1 VGVLFDIMKMDKLSL
16 FVFAAVVSVISCT
29 SVMEPQP
36 LELWYDEPALSWQE
50 ALPLGNGLTGAM
62 VFGGVATEQYL
73 LNDNTL
79 WSGGPVPGNRENG
92 PEVLAAVR
100 QAVFDG
106 DYARADQLWRGMHG
120 PYSARYL
127 PMGDLFLDFPFTESE
142 ASEYRRSLDLRRAI
156 SEVSFAVDG
165 VQYNR
170 ESFVSHPDQVMVVRL
185 TSTGKGNITFDAR
198 ITSEL
203 NYTVRIEA
211 DDYLVIEGK
220 APAYVAHRNHEPR
233 QIVYEPDGEGM
244 TFEVHLRILPTGGSV
259 VAQNDMLYVQD
270 ADEVVL
276 IVSAATSFNGF
287 DRSPAFEGIDP
298 APIARE
304 RLATAATLPYETL
317 LDRHLANFREYFDRV
332 ELDLGPQLTDYP
344 TDDRLIR
351 LNSGQPDPGLATLYF
366 QYGRYLMISSARPG
380 TPPSNLQGIWNPF
393 VQPPWGSNYT
403 ININTQMNYWPAE
416 ITNLA
421 EFHHSLFDFM
431 EGLAVNGAI
440 TAQTNYG
447 IPSGWLASHNT
458 DIWAKTSPTG
468 GEDWDF
474 VGSPRWSAWPV
485 GGVWFT
491 QHLWEHFLHNG
502 DVEFLGQK
510 AWPLLQ
516 GSAEFL
522 LHWLLEDENGYLVT
536 NPSTS
541 PENAFRLDGRQIAIS
556 MASTMDMSLIRE
568 AFSILLQAAEILNIE
583 NDVTRQVEQ
592 AIPRLYPFHIGR
604 LGQLQ
609 EWYRDWDDPDDSHRH
624 ISHLYSLH
632 PGNQI
637 TPLYAPELASAAMQT
652 LWHRGDFS
660 TGWSMAW
667 KMNWWARLK
676 DGNEAYE
683 MFKSGLTY
691 VGRKT
696 DARGRDGTGA
706 NLFTNAHGA
715 VQIDGNFGGAAGIA
729 ELLVQSHEGYIHLLP
744 ALPEALS
751 SGEVKG
757 LVVRGG
763 FVIDMKWEN
772 GALESAV
779 IHSRLGGNCRVKYN
793 GTLVSRD
800 SRLTPVEMVE
810 ATDIGLGVEAGGNN
824 GTEDRPSAGSTS
836 AAVATGPG
844 AINGVTTRLAE
855 NPNPLLARPDV
866 VPFVNNATGALP
878 ALNPD
883 PGAIY
888 DFVTEAG
895 RTYRLRAGK

>member
-1 VGVLFDIMKMDKLSL
+1 MNNPTYPVLLLIAGLAL
-16 FVFAAVVSVISCT
+16 AACQPQHVA
-29 SVMEPQP
+29 QP
-36 LELWYDEPALSWQE
+36 LELWYDEPAQSWKE

-62 VFGGVATEQYL
+62 VFGGVETEQFL

-79 WSGGPVPGNRENG
+79 WSGGPVPGNSENG

-127 PMGDLFLDFPFTESE
+127 PMGDLFLDFPFAEAE
-142 ASEYRRSLDLRRAI
+142 ASDYRRSLDLRNAL
-156 SEVSFAVDG
+156 SEVSFTING
-165 VQYNR
+165 VNHTR
-170 ESFVSHPDQVMVVRL
+170 TAFVSHPDQVMVVRL
-185 TSTGKGNITFDAR
+185 GSDQKGEISFNAR
-198 ITSEL
+198 LISEL
-203 NYTVRIEA
+203 TYSLSTESDNYLMIQ
-211 DDYLVIEGK
+211 GK
-220 APAYVAHRNHEPR
+220 APAYVAHRNHEP
-233 QIVYEPDGEGM
+233 QQVVYEPDGEGM
-244 TFEVHLRILPTGGSV
+244 TFEVHLRILPTGGRV
-259 VAQNDMLYVQD
+259 VAHDDRLEVQD
-270 ADEVVL
+270 ADEVL
-276 IVSAATSFNGF
+276 LLLAAATSFNGF
-287 DRSPAFEGIDP
+287 DRSPAFDGLDP
-298 APIARE
+298 APIVRE
-304 RLATAATLPYETL
+304 RLTAAAALPYKTL
-317 LDRHLANFREYFDRV
+317 LERHRSDYREYFDRV
-332 ELDLGPQLTDYP
+332 ELDLGPQLTAYP
-344 TDDRLIR
+344 TDERLIR
-351 LNSGQPDPGLATLYF
+351 FNTGQPDPALAALYF

-380 TPPSNLQGIWNPF
+380 TPPSNLQGIWNPY

-447 IPSGWLASHNT
+447 ISSGWLASHNT
-458 DIWAKTSPTG
+458 DIWVKTSPTG

-474 VGSPRWSAWPV
+474 MGSPRWTAWPM

-491 QHLWEHFLHNG
+491 HHLWEHFLHNG
-502 DVEFLGQK
+502 DMEFLGQK
-510 AWPLLQ
+510 AWPLMQ

-522 LHWLLEDENGYLVT
+522 LHWLIEDENGYMVT

-541 PENAFRLDGRQIAIS
+541 PENSFRLDGQAIAIS

-568 AFSILLQAAEILNIE
+568 TFFNLLQAAAMLNID

-592 AIPRLYPFHIGR
+592 AIPRLFPFHIGR

-609 EWYRDWDDPDDSHRH
+609 EWYRDWDDPEDSHRH

-637 TPLYAPELASAAMQT
+637 TPLHTPELASAAVQT
-652 LWHRGDFS
+652 LLHRGDFS

-676 DGNEAYE
+676 DGDKAYE
-683 MFKSGLTY
+683 LFRSGLTY
-691 VGRKT
+691 VGRKS

-779 IHSRLGGNCRVKYN
+779 IESRLGGNFRVKYN
-793 GTLVSRD
+793 GRLVSRD
-800 SRLTPVEMVE
+800 ARLSPVEIADTLGNGYGIP
-810 ATDIGLGVEAGGNN
+810 ATD
-824 GTEDRPSAGSTS
+824 
-836 AAVATGPG
+836 
-844 AINGVTTRLAE
+844 
-855 NPNPLLARPDV
+855 NPNPFFARPDV
-866 VPFVNNATGALP
+866 VPFVNNATASLYP
-878 ALNPD
+878 LNPN
-883 PGAIY
+883 PGFLY
-888 DFVTEAG
+888 DFMTEAG
-895 RTYRLRAGK
+895 GFYRLQVE

>member
-1 VGVLFDIMKMDKLSL
+1 M
-16 FVFAAVVSVISCT
+16 
-29 SVMEPQP
+29 
-36 LELWYDEPALSWQE
+36 LWYDEPAQSWQE

-62 VFGGVATEQYL
+62 VFGGVGAEQFL

-79 WSGGPVPGNRENG
+79 WSGGPVPGNRERG

-100 QAVFDG
+100 EAVLAG
-106 DYARADQLWRGMHG
+106 NYAEADLLWRGMHG

-127 PMGDLFLDFPFTESE
+127 PMGNLFLDFPFSQEDATG
-142 ASEYRRSLDLRRAI
+142 YRRSLDLRRAM
-156 SEVSFAVDG
+156 SEVSFTVDG
-165 VQYNR
+165 VQYTR
-170 ESFVSHPDQVMVVRL
+170 ESFVSHPDQVLAVKLSASGRASITFDVRL
-185 TSTGKGNITFDAR
+185 TS
-198 ITSEL
+198 EL
-203 NYTVRIEA
+203 EYYTLRVVSA
-211 DDYLVIEGK
+211 DYLILEGK
-220 APAYVAHRNHEPR
+220 APSYVAHRDHEPI
-233 QIVYEPDGEGM
+233 QVLYDSDGEGM
-244 TFEVHLRILPTGGSV
+244 TFEIHLRLIPTGGELTVHNGSIGV
-259 VAQNDMLYVQD
+259 KG
-270 ADEVVL
+270 ADEVL
-276 IVSAATSFNGF
+276 LLVSGATSFNGF
-287 DRSPAFEGIDP
+287 DRSPVFDGVDP

-304 RLATAATLPYETL
+304 RLAAAAQMPFGTL
-317 LDRHLANFREYFDRV
+317 LDRHLADYRGFFDRV
-332 ELDLGPQLTDYP
+332 ELDLGTQLVNYP
-344 TDDRLIR
+344 TDERLLR
-351 LNSGQPDPGLATLYF
+351 LNAGHPDPGLAALYF

-431 EGLAVNGAI
+431 EGLAVNGAV
-440 TAQTNYG
+440 TARTNYG
-447 IPSGWLASHNT
+447 IEKGWLASHNT

-474 VGSPRWSAWPV
+474 RGSPRWSAWPM

-502 DVEFLGQK
+502 DLEFLEQK
-510 AWPLLQ
+510 AWPLMQ

-522 LHWLLEDENGYLVT
+522 LNWLIEDQNGYLVT

-541 PENAFRLDGRQIAIS
+541 PENAFRLDGQQIAIS

-568 AFSILLQAAEILNIE
+568 AFSIILQAADMLNISNSFTQSVRE
-583 NDVTRQVEQ
+583 

-609 EWYRDWDDPDDSHRH
+609 EWYRDWDDPNDSHRH

-637 TPLYAPELASAAMQT
+637 TPLYTPELARAAMQT
-652 LWHRGDFS
+652 LEHRGDYS

-676 DGNEAYE
+676 DGNKAYE

-691 VGRKT
+691 VGRKSEL
-696 DARGRDGTGA
+696 RGRDGTGP

-744 ALPEALS
+744 ALPDALP

-772 GALESAV
+772 GVLESAV
-779 IHSRLGGNCRVKYN
+779 IHSRLGGICRVKVN
-793 GTLVSRD
+793 GTLISRD
-800 SRLTPVEMVE
+800 VVLKPAEG
-810 ATDIGLGVEAGGNN
+810 DI
-824 GTEDRPSAGSTS
+824 S
-836 AAVATGPG
+836 
-844 AINGVTTRLAE
+844 
-855 NPNPLLARPDV
+855 NPLLTRPDS
-866 VPFVNNATGALP
+866 VPFVNNAAVSLLE
-878 ALNPD
+878 LNPD
-883 PGAIY
+883 PGSIY
-888 DFVTEAG
+888 DFQTEAG
-895 RTYRLRAGK
+895 RSYRFRMTK